1 MVLPRVLE
9 PPILTHAH
17 LLLSPQDQT
26 RVHGGLVALRL
37 LARKYEFRDEEER
50 APLDGII
57 GSTFPLLLHIFRQ
70 LLAAPPSA
78 QVGACLPAHR
88 HMGFLV

>member
-1 MVLPRVLE
+1 M
-9 PPILTHAH
+9 
-17 LLLSPQDQT
+17 
-26 RVHGGLVALRL
+26 HGGLVALRL

-57 GSTFPLLLHIFRQ
+57 GTTFPLLLHIFRQ

-78 QVGACLPAHR
+78 QVGRLGSASVAGRYPHPT
-88 HMGFLV
+88 GFLRSVRVWW